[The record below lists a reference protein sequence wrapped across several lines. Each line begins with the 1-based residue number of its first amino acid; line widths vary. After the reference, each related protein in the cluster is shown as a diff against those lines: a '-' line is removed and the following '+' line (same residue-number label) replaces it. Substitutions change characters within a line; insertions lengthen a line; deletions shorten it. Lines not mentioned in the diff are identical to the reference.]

1 MELLMTEMQERLLD
15 RRLRAAIEEQPEI
28 ENLRTL
34 LLAVGGI
41 QLVAPPRSDPTVP
54 YLIKAGFVMAGPVH
68 CEIMEDSQ
76 CHQNAAIAWAR
87 KESGVV
93 GIGTGYALS
102 DDGLWRQHSW
112 GVLREGILETTAP
125 RIKYFG
131 ILLQGCDADS
141 FAESNRE

>member
-1 MELLMTEMQERLLD
+1 MTETQKLLLD
-15 RRLRAAIEEQPEI
+15 RRLRAAIAEQREI

-34 LLAVGGI
+34 LLAAGGI

-54 YLIKAGFVMAGPVH
+54 SLLEAGFVMAGPVH

-76 CHQNAAIAWAR
+76 CHQNVARAWTQR
-87 KESGVV
+87 GSGVV

-112 GVLREGILETTAP
+112 GVLREGIFETTAP

-131 ILLQGCDADS
+131 ILLQGRDADS